1 MSCYLITFQI
11 EDSVSYDAIAAKIR
25 TNPKWAR
32 VMRNVWIIQTELKM
46 TDVRESISVIIGN
59 NRGSVMVMEVSNA
72 AWATYSV
79 DKEITD
85 WMKNNI

>member
-11 EDSVSYDAIAAKIR
+11 DDSVSYDAIAAKIR

-72 AWATYSV
+72 AWATYYV

>member
-11 EDSVSYDAIAAKIR
+11 EDSVSYDAIAA
-25 TNPKWAR
+25 N
-32 VMRNVWIIQTELKM
+32 QTELKM

-85 WMKNNI
+85 WMKDNI

>member
-11 EDSVSYDAIAAKIR
+11 ENSVSYDAIAAKIR

>member
-59 NRGSVMVMEVSNA
+59 HRGSVMVMEVSNA

>member
-11 EDSVSYDAIAAKIR
+11 DDTVSYDAIAAKIR

>member
-11 EDSVSYDAIAAKIR
+11 DDSVSYDAIAAKIR